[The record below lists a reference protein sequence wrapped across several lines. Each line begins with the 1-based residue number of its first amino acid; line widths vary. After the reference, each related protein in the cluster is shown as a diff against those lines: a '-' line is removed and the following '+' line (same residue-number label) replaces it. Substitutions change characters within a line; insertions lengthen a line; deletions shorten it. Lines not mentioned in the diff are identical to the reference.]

1 MFYGVYYLRIL
12 SEIPSCYSIGTSIR
26 CSYRCIVEQVPKD
39 SDDAPVSRPS
49 NQHAAETVNGDSSIE
64 SAFSG
69 KLLVSVADAGE
80 TAVVVSF
87 AEENMGKEIQ
97 RELISDLLASEDTKV
112 DTSSASSATA
122 DLIGELP
129 NSESDKLK
137 LSLSQDTYSSL
148 QLDSTF
154 LTSTKT
160 NTDDNTVKVVSS
172 MNSSAT
178 PFNDKWIESGL
189 DLHLGLSL
197 HSSSDGTY

>member
-1 MFYGVYYLRIL
+1 M
-12 SEIPSCYSIGTSIR
+12 
-26 CSYRCIVEQVPKD
+26 PKE
-39 SDDAPVSRPS
+39 SDDAPVSRL
-49 NQHAAETVNGDSSIE
+49 NNKHAAETVNGDSSIE

-80 TAVVVSF
+80 TAMVVSF
-87 AEENMGKEIQ
+87 AEENLGKEIQ
-97 RELISDLLASEDTKV
+97 GGLISDLVASEGTKI

-122 DLIGELP
+122 DQKGELP
-129 NSESDKLK
+129 NSESDKLE

-148 QLDSTF
+148 QLNSTF
-154 LTSTKT
+154 LTSMKT

-178 PFNDKWIESGL
+178 PLNDKWIESGL

-197 HSSSDGTY
+197 RSSSGGTFSFLFFLNAFSIIVHFISRLIYYYLFGNF